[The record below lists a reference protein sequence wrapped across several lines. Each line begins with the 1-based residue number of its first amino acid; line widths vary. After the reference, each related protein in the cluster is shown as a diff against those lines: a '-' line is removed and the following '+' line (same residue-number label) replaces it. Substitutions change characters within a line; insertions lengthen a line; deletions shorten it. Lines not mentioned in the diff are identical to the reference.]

1 MTEGATATTYNRTS
15 SRQLLINVGSNVALI
30 ILNMGLAL
38 WFTPYLIGVL
48 GVAAYGVVT
57 LATSVATYMAIIDS
71 ALNKALGRFLT
82 IEIRQGRFAAANRTF
97 NTALGLSLIIGLILI
112 PIIGVIAYL
121 SPRIFDVPATQE
133 SATQWVFLAALLSY
147 VLMFAR
153 GVFTTSPFAV
163 NRIDLQNAIQA
174 TGIVVRVLITIALLS
189 LLPTPSMGA
198 IGTGV
203 LLGMLASIAL
213 AWAVMRVLT
222 PQLSVNLSFFDRGQL
237 AGILGI
243 SSWVFVNEIGS
254 LLSLNIDQIIVNV
267 RLGVESQGAYAL
279 ALQWSVLLL
288 TLGRAMS
295 TALAPIMM
303 LQFAGGQTAKLADT
317 SRRSV
322 KYLGLIM
329 ALPVG
334 LIVGLATPLLRV
346 WLGPEFERLSLLL
359 AIIVFPL
366 CIYTAVVPL
375 FTVQIA
381 YNRVRLPALVSFCT
395 GLVNL
400 GLALWWVN
408 YDKTGLGVAMA
419 SAVSLAFRFAIFTPF
434 YNAHIQSLPWYT
446 YYPALLLTVGLAGAT
461 ALASHMLS
469 QSWVIDD
476 WISLISAATG
486 IALVYGGVVYMV
498 GLSSAERLDI
508 RTQFI
513 ERFRH

>member
-198 IGTGV
+198 IGT
-203 LLGMLASIAL
+203 
-213 AWAVMRVLT
+213 
-222 PQLSVNLSFFDRGQL
+222 
-237 AGILGI
+237 
-243 SSWVFVNEIGS
+243 
-254 LLSLNIDQIIVNV
+254 
-267 RLGVESQGAYAL
+267 
-279 ALQWSVLLL
+279 
-288 TLGRAMS
+288 
-295 TALAPIMM
+295 
-303 LQFAGGQTAKLADT
+303 
-317 SRRSV
+317 
-322 KYLGLIM
+322 
-329 ALPVG
+329 
-334 LIVGLATPLLRV
+334 
-346 WLGPEFERLSLLL
+346 
-359 AIIVFPL
+359 
-366 CIYTAVVPL
+366 
-375 FTVQIA
+375 
-381 YNRVRLPALVSFCT
+381 
-395 GLVNL
+395 
-400 GLALWWVN
+400 
-408 YDKTGLGVAMA
+408 
-419 SAVSLAFRFAIFTPF
+419 
-434 YNAHIQSLPWYT
+434 
-446 YYPALLLTVGLAGAT
+446 
-461 ALASHMLS
+461 
-469 QSWVIDD
+469 
-476 WISLISAATG
+476 
-486 IALVYGGVVYMV
+486 
-498 GLSSAERLDI
+498 
-508 RTQFI
+508 
-513 ERFRH
+513 